1 MPCCCCKT
9 NCCCSAAGCEP
20 HAVDTTVA
28 FRLPP
33 ACLPAVAHA
42 ACPTVLPASPLYVSR
57 RIVLWE
63 LLTWHLPWGASN
75 PWQLVSHVVA
85 GGRLEVPPRH
95 ALPGP
100 DTAAFAGLD
109 DYISLMQRCWAQAPE
124 TRPGFQQIVVEL
136 RWEASG
142 FIH

>member
-1 MPCCCCKT
+1 MLLPLCGPLCGYEQRVAVTSLAFDGRPRACQTLRMPA
-9 NCCCSAAGCEP
+9 S
-20 HAVDTTVA
+20 
-28 FRLPP
+28 
-33 ACLPAVAHA
+33 
-42 ACPTVLPASPLYVSR
+42 PTALPASAVYVSR

-85 GGRLEVPPRH
+85 GGRLDVPPRN

-124 TRPGFQQIVVEL
+124 ERPGFQQVVVEL
-136 RWEASG
+136 RWG
-142 FIH
+142 R